1 MNVVDRGR
9 MTAQRGVTLVGLLF
23 WAVVVAALALVIMKV
38 VPAVTEY
45 RTVVSMVNK
54 VAVSGGSTVPEI
66 RAAFDREKQIQ
77 YGVESI
83 GGQDLEIVKENDRI
97 VVRFAYNREIE
108 LIDPVYLLLK
118 FKGQSR

>member
-97 VVRFAYNREIE
+97 VVRFEYNREIE

>member
-1 MNVVDRGR
+1 MNVVDRDR